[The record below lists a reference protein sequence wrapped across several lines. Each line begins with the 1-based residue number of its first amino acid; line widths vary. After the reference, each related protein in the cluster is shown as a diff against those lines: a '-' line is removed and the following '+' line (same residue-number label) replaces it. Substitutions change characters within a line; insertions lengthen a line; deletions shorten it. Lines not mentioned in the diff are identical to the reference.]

1 MPCVKAT
8 LATLLQITKTT
19 PRLPSNLSVVS
30 DTFREGGVAILTDPF
45 FNAILRQLKAHLLGP
60 VGLNIGSMSLTK

>member
-30 DTFREGGVAILTDPF
+30 DMFREGGVAILMDPF
-45 FNAILRQLKAHLLGP
+45 FDAILE
-60 VGLNIGSMSLTK
+60 